1 MINKRNLY
9 LITPILS
16 VYLINIFFPINIQK
30 FNNKK
35 IWFQPPDYVFGIVWP
50 ILLTL
55 LGYSWYLEGSFL
67 LYSILTFLLTIWTN
81 LFSINKYYSFIDI
94 ILSILITLYL
104 IICNKNEKS
113 AVLLVPLLL
122 WLIFAS
128 ILNYYQ
134 FKF

>member
-1 MINKRNLY
+1 MINKKKFY
-9 LITPILS
+9 LITPLLS

-35 IWFQPPDYVFGIVWP
+35 IWFQPPGYVFGIVWP

-55 LGYSWYLEGSFL
+55 LGYSWYLEGSFF

-81 LFSINKYYSFIDI
+81 LFSYNKYYSFIDI
-94 ILSILITLYL
+94 ILSIIITLNL
-104 IICNKNEKS
+104 IICNKNKKS

-134 FKF
+134 F